1 MMMKSANIAVVLVA
15 AGRGVRA
22 GFETPKQY
30 QALAGMAVATRTLN
44 ALADLLPDALIVPV
58 IHPADQVLFDAAAGR
73 SKAKNLHAP
82 VAGGATRQA
91 SVLAGLKVLQEE
103 FKSNIIVLIHD
114 IARPFLTR
122 EIIDLGLN
130 TAARAGACV
139 PALPVADAL
148 KTVDA
153 AGTLTGVIDR
163 AGARI
168 VQTPQIFRLGLIH
181 DAHIRAEAA
190 CLADFPDDA
199 AVAVWAGH
207 PVSTFAGDPAN
218 VKLTTREDFALAEAR
233 LLSDLPDI
241 RLGSGFDVHA
251 FGPGD
256 HVVLGGLS
264 IPHGK
269 GLAGHS
275 DADVLLHA
283 LTDAILGA
291 LADGDIGSHFPPS
304 DPQWRGASSRIFLE
318 HAMTLVRQR
327 GGMVAHLDAT
337 VICEA
342 PKIGPHREALRRSI
356 ADITGLDLGR
366 VAVKATTTEK
376 LGFTGR
382 GEGIA
387 VQASATLR
395 LPSHLAVGANA

>member
-1 MMMKSANIAVVLVA
+1 MKPANMAVVLVA

-22 GFETPKQY
+22 GFEIPKQY
-30 QALAGMAVATRTLN
+30 QMLAGTTVATRTLN
-44 ALADLLPDALIVPV
+44 ALADLLPNALIVPV
-58 IHPADQVLFDAAAGR
+58 IDPADQVLFDAAAGQ
-73 SKAKNLHAP
+73 SKAKNLHAA

-91 SVLAGLKVLQEE
+91 SVLAGLKVLHEKLQAD
-103 FKSNIIVLIHD
+103 IIVLIHD
-114 IARPFLTR
+114 IARPFLSDK
-122 EIIDLGLN
+122 IIDAGLN
-130 TAARAGACV
+130 TVAHQDACI
-139 PALPVADAL
+139 PALVVADAL
-148 KTVDA
+148 KTVDP
-153 AGTLTGVIDR
+153 AGTLTGAIDR
-163 AGARI
+163 TSARV

-190 CLADFPDDA
+190 GLADFPDDA

-264 IPHGK
+264 IPHGQ

-304 DPQWRGASSRIFLE
+304 DPQWRGAPSRIFLE
-318 HAMTLVRQR
+318 HAVKLVRQR

-337 VICEA
+337 IICEA

-356 ADITGLDLGR
+356 AEITGLDLGR

-395 LPSHLAVGANA
+395 LPCHLVAGATA

>member
-1 MMMKSANIAVVLVA
+1 MKPANMAVVLVA

-30 QALAGMAVATRTLN
+30 QALAGMPVATRTLD
-44 ALADLLPDALIVPV
+44 ALARLLPDALIVPV
-58 IHPADQVLFDAAAGR
+58 IHPADQVLFDAAARR
-73 SKAKNLHAP
+73 SRARNLHAA
-82 VAGGATRQA
+82 VAGGATRQV
-91 SVLAGLKVLQEE
+91 SVLAGLKVLHEE
-103 FKSNIIVLIHD
+103 MRSDIIVLIHD
-114 IARPFLTR
+114 VARPFLT
-122 EIIDLGLN
+122 EQIILRGLN
-130 TAARAGACV
+130 AAAVDGASV

-153 AGTLTGVIDR
+153 GGVLTGVIDR
-163 AGARI
+163 GSARV
-168 VQTPQIFRLGLIH
+168 VQTPQIFRLGLIY
-181 DAHIRAEAA
+181 DAHLRAEAA
-190 CLADFPDDA
+190 GLTDFADDA
-199 AVAVWAGH
+199 AVAAWAGH
-207 PVSTFAGDPAN
+207 PVSTFAGDPDN

-233 LLSDLPDI
+233 LLSELSDI
-241 RLGSGFDVHA
+241 RMGAGFDVHA

-256 HVVLGGLS
+256 HVVLGGIS
-264 IPHGK
+264 IPHGQ

-304 DPQWRGASSRIFLE
+304 DPQWRGAPSRIFLE
-318 HAMTLVRQR
+318 HAMKLVRAR

-356 ADITGLDLGR
+356 AAITGLDIGR

-387 VQASATLR
+387 VQATATLR
-395 LPSHLAVGANA
+395 LPAGAPA